1 MRKNFYLSGLFL
13 SILALCVCGC
23 GGGSAADPMGTATV
37 RFVDES
43 GSIISSTSVGVNGT
57 ITLRIKVTNTRSDG
71 TAVPVVN
78 EQVSFVIVNSGNG
91 GSLTVSND
99 HTGSDGTATALFK
112 SGNSMYS
119 DNVRVTTE
127 AGSTAS
133 IYINKTG
140 GLTEPSIKTI
150 AASSP
155 SVVAGQTSVIT
166 VNIADGAGG
175 AVMGV
180 LVTFTIPVN
189 GSGAVFSYNGGSYLT
204 YLTYTD
210 VGGNATAVYK
220 AGGVDP
226 YNDAYDSVMAEI
238 SGTGYYSSKA
248 VDIKRTAGT
257 APPPTTDL
265 SVTLAAAPTSVA
277 ASQTSIITATVAGD
291 NKSGAGVTFTIPVN
305 ASGAS
310 FITNSGASVPS
321 ITVTAS
327 GTGIA
332 TALYQAGTLSPGV
345 QVQDTVQ
352 AVLSNGANAAVILTR
367 TSTTTSYYAVSITPS
382 SASVTAGQVSIITA
396 NVKKTD
402 ATGAL
407 IAAPGETVSFTLPV
421 NSSGATLT
429 PTTVTTDSSGNAV
442 VIYQPGTTSPTVTV
456 QDTVQAA
463 IGTATSA
470 VAITRTGSSTSAFS
484 IAVVAA
490 PATLATAT
498 SNSIITAN
506 VKNNLGTVVSGVTVN
521 FVATKGTVA
530 GSATTDGSGNA
541 VVTYSGDGVA
551 GVHTGVVTASISV
564 GGNTYTAAAVIN
576 YPASS
581 SSLSITVAP
590 SPPSVTAGQMS
601 IITATLT
608 GDNNAGITVI
618 ISLPASNNNSGATL
632 SAAAA
637 TTDGSG
643 KAVVIYTPGALT
655 PTLTVQD
662 TVQATV
668 GTATAATVVT
678 RVGSAASA
686 YGITLT
692 PSTST
697 LPLIGGGSSVLT
709 AKVTNSTGVAISGV
723 TVTFSFTA
731 GDVVPLTAI
740 TDGSGNAVTVFTA
753 GAGATKTTAGIVTA
767 SITISGN
774 TYTAAVIITYP

>member
-189 GSGAVFSYNGGSYLT
+189 GSGAVFSYGGGTGLT
-204 YLTYTD
+204 YSTYTD

-396 NVKKTD
+396 TVTITSGTTTTNAGGV
-402 ATGAL
+402 
-407 IAAPGETVSFTLPV
+407 TVSFTLPV

-429 PTTVTTDSSGNAV
+429 PTTATTDSSGKAV
-442 VIYQPGTTSPTVTV
+442 VIYQPGATSPAVTV

-618 ISLPASNNNSGATL
+618 FSLPASNNNSGATL